1 VRLEHLSTDWN
12 RLWRQARQHDGLM
25 HGLRALAALVAVLGL
40 AWVRDWSWQVMPVLL
55 GVVASALT
63 ETDDPWRG
71 RLRMQLCTLAVFGLL
86 AAVVGAVLPWP
97 LALTAATA
105 VGAVVLTLAGA
116 LGERWRAL
124 GFGALVFGLYV
135 ALSAQSSRR
144 PAGEL
149 TPLLLGG
156 AAWYGL
162 VSVLWSAAV
171 ARAPVRQRLAQVY
184 ALLGEYLQ
192 LKSRLLEPIRDA
204 DIAQRR
210 MALALYNG
218 LVVDALGAARDA
230 LFCRL
235 RGRRA
240 PPAWLQDALHQY
252 LSAQDIHERTSSSH
266 EDYARL
272 ADAFFRSDALYRC
285 QRVLGLQGQQCLKL
299 SLAIGR
305 RQPLRHQGATAR
317 AIEDMHGAI
326 ALQLSRS
333 GIGAGP
339 GADAGRDD
347 GAGRDG
353 DPGRHARAGIPPAAR
368 ALQALQGLG
377 TNLTEQA
384 TVLARVLPMDAA
396 SAPAGTSGV
405 AGATPQTGGDRSLVD
420 TEPRSWAEARAR
432 IRAQCH
438 LRSPLLRHG
447 LRLALAL
454 CAGFALMTATADPH
468 GYWTL
473 LTIVFVSQPHYA
485 ATLKRLGQRLTGT
498 LVGLAVGWALVRL
511 FPDDLA
517 GSVLT
522 ALSGALFLGTRRSHY
537 ALATGAITTLL
548 LLAFHQLGMSDG
560 VISGRLLD
568 TLAGGGIAA
577 LAAWLVLPNW
587 QARQWPALAAAT
599 LRAQAHYLDQVLAQ
613 VAGGTPD
620 ARPAARQD
628 HLDYRIARRNAHV
641 ADAALA
647 NALAAMLKEPARV
660 RLDTGACGAFLIASH
675 TLLNYLSAL
684 GAHRGEAVG
693 RSTDPSLLPQARALR
708 EDLLALAAN
717 IVKPAAE
724 ERPAPAGGHA
734 ASGDPDAT
742 AFASDPALLHTQIG
756 LARGLL
762 PELTRL
768 APHMR

>member
-1 VRLEHLSTDWN
+1 MRLEHLSTDWN

-326 ALQLSRS
+326 ALQLSGS

-339 GADAGRDD
+339 GADPGGDD

-353 DPGRHARAGIPPAAR
+353 DPGRHTRAGIPPAAR

-684 GAHRGEAVG
+684 GAHRGEAV
-693 RSTDPSLLPQARALR
+693 
-708 EDLLALAAN
+708 
-717 IVKPAAE
+717 
-724 ERPAPAGGHA
+724 
-734 ASGDPDAT
+734 
-742 AFASDPALLHTQIG
+742 
-756 LARGLL
+756 
-762 PELTRL
+762 
-768 APHMR
+768 